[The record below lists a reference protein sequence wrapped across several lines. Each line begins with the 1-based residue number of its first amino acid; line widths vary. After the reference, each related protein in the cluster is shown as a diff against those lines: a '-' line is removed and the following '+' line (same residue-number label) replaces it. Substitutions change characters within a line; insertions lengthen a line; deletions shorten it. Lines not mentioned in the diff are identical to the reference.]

1 MNQTLNGRAVRA
13 RPMAAL
19 CTGTALMNAAMA
31 MASVAGTLAAADRL
45 GAGWGGVPATA
56 GIVGTGAGAL
66 ALTRAARRLGRRR
79 VLAGGYLAAAAG
91 ACLAAAGIARGDLVA
106 LCAGMLML
114 GLGNAGA
121 QLSRYAAAD
130 LYPPGRRGSA
140 IGLVVW
146 AAAIG
151 AVGGPLLLDASGG
164 PARDLSLPPLAGPFL
179 LAFLAT
185 AAAAVAATATAGA
198 PPVTD
203 PPRDGPRVSVRSL
216 LRGPVTRP
224 ALVVMVT
231 AQVVMVAVM
240 TAAPLAMRMDGD
252 GLGMVGMTLSAHTL
266 GMFALSPVT
275 GRLVDRCGARPV
287 MVAGVAALA
296 VSAGLAAAGGGAW
309 IRTSALFLLGYAWNL
324 CFVGGSGQL
333 ASELPESE
341 RTDIE
346 GTVDAAVWTIA
357 AAAGLLSTVL
367 MSAAGYGVLAG
378 TFCCLAVAA
387 GAALRRPARASR
399 AARAAGQGFG
409 TASRAPSMRPRTSRG
424 WK

>member
-1 MNQTLNGRAVRA
+1 MNPILNGRASRV

-19 CTGTALMNAAMA
+19 CTGTALMNAAMS
-31 MASVAGTLAAADRL
+31 MASAPGPLAPADRL

-66 ALTRAARRLGRRR
+66 ALTRSARRLGRRR
-79 VLAGGYLAAAAG
+79 GLAGGYLAAAAG
-91 ACLAAAGIARGDLVA
+91 SCLAAVGVARGDLVA

-130 LYPPGRRGSA
+130 LYPSGRRGSA

-151 AVGGPLLLDASGG
+151 AVGGPLLLDPSGG
-164 PARDLSLPPLAGPFL
+164 VARELALPPLAGPFL
-179 LAFLAT
+179 LAFLTT
-185 AAAAVAATATAGA
+185 AAAAAATATVGA
-198 PPVTD
+198 PPDAD
-203 PPRDGPRVSVRSL
+203 PPEPGPGVSVRSL

-224 ALVVMVT
+224 ALVVMAT

-296 VSAGLAAAGGGAW
+296 ASTGLAAAGGGAW
-309 IRTSALFLLGYAWNL
+309 TRTAALFLLGYAWNL

-333 ASELPESE
+333 ARELPASE
-341 RTDIE
+341 RADIE

-357 AAAGLLSTVL
+357 AASGLLSTVL

-378 TFCCLAVAA
+378 TFCCLAVLA
-387 GAALRRPARASR
+387 GIALRRPAPVSR
-399 AARAAGQGFG
+399 GIVDQGFG
-409 TASRAPSMRPRTSRG
+409 TASRAPSMRPRTRRG